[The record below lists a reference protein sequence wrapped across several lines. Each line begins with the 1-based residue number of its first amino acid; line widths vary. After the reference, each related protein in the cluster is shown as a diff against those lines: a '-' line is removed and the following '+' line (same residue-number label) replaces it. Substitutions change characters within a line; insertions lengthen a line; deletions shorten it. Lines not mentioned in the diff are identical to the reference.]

1 MRVAFPSPTPTAY
14 AALSPYLIPPALSNK
29 KRVNFGDGII
39 LRAIERHVGAVNPEG
54 TLSPRTSLTARDV
67 QKLIASSGVILAGAN
82 QLNDHYTIWPGLT
95 ADQLREI
102 PVRFIPFGIGI
113 HGEAG
118 HTDGLSAQSKE
129 LLSIVHERIPFS
141 SWRCPATVEYLRKAL
156 PHLSDK
162 FLMTGCPVLYDR
174 PLLEGVPFADR
185 IDRISVTVTE
195 RGDFFKRELS
205 LLTHVAKALPRA
217 KRFLTLHQNFS
228 PPSSFESLRHR
239 LGKSPVNQVE
249 ALRLEARRL
258 GFSIFIPRSADDLI
272 RFYKTVDAHVGSRL
286 HAHLL
291 CLSLAKRSALIG
303 VDGRATGIADH
314 FGFPLYQPET
324 ITEGLHQSFE
334 PIRERARSTFA
345 VMQKFL
351 SGNFGE

>member
-1 MRVAFPSPTPTAY
+1 MRVTRPTSSTRAY
-14 AALSPYLIPPALSNK
+14 AALSPYLIPPTLSKK

-39 LRAIERHVGAVNPEG
+39 LRAIERHVGGLSPEVI
-54 TLSPRTSLTARDV
+54 LSPRTAPNAHEV
-67 QKLIASSGVILAGAN
+67 QKLITSSGVILAGAN
-82 QLNDHYTIWPGLT
+82 QLNDLYTIWPGLT
-95 ADQLREI
+95 PDQLRDI

-118 HTDGLSAQSKE
+118 HTDGLSAHSKE
-129 LLSIVHERIPFS
+129 ILSIIHERIPCS

-156 PHLSDK
+156 PHLSEK

-174 PLLEGVPFADR
+174 PLLEGDPFAER
-185 IDRISVTVTE
+185 IMRISVTVTE
-195 RGDFFKRELS
+195 RGDFFQRELS
-205 LLTHVAKALPRA
+205 LLRHVAKALPRA

-228 PPSSFESLRHR
+228 PPSSFEGLRHR
-239 LGKSPVNQVE
+239 LGRSPANQVE

-272 RFYKTVDAHVGSRL
+272 KFYQTVDAHVGSRL

-291 CLSLAKRSALIG
+291 CLSLAKRSGLIG
-303 VDGRATGIADH
+303 VDDRATGIAEH
-314 FGFPLYQPET
+314 FGFRLYQPDDV
-324 ITEGLHQSFE
+324 TEGLHTSFE
-334 PIRERARSTFA
+334 PIRERARATFV

-351 SGNFGE
+351 SSNFCE